1 MFLEKNRKRI
11 EKQFEDRKRE
21 YPYLMETVMPELPRL
36 EENVVLALKYLYAT
50 MPASDMANYPF
61 RTYLD
66 YASHGVYL
74 WEKLERVKNLSE
86 EVYLNYVLYH
96 RVNEEEIL
104 PCRRE
109 FYQAME
115 GKVREGIDRDM
126 ALEINYWCAGEATYQ
141 STDERTAAALTVYRI
156 GHGRCGEE
164 STFSVNALRSMGI
177 PARQVYAPFWSHC
190 DDNHAWTEV
199 FCGGK
204 WYFMGACEPEP
215 ILNKGWFNNG
225 SSRAMMIHSRL
236 FDHAD
241 LSGEEP
247 VGLEGAVTVLNQLE
261 RYALVE
267 KIKVQVRDSKGT
279 PVAGAKVLFQVLN
292 YGEFSTVAETI
303 SDESGTVLLTTGRG
317 SLLIHGVKDGMMGE
331 VILDVRNESEC
342 TLVLKSGEEES
353 SWQDF
358 EMIAP
363 KDMPVN
369 ADLPTSQ
376 EKALGKEKLNQAV
389 AQRLEKVSRLEF
401 TERREFL
408 EKNENRG
415 LGEKLLNVLSAKDRL
430 DMKKEVLEEH
440 FTHGLK
446 WMDKV
451 PEDILVAYVMNP
463 RVDLEVLTCYRNYID
478 NYFTPEQ
485 KQGMRE
491 QPEQIWRIIT
501 NNITAKPE
509 MERRSLITTPVAV
522 MKLGVASL
530 LSQKILFVA
539 IARTLGI
546 PARLNPAD
554 KSMEYWKDGRFVSLI
569 PGTEKSSKV
578 IFVGETQDMVW
589 TYLQNW
595 SVSRLEDGV
604 YRTLQYGKMTWEEG
618 KTWQQMEPG
627 TYRILT
633 ANRLPNGTVFG
644 KQKIFTVAPGETR
657 EIGLSLKEARLSE
670 MLENNQINSFE
681 LKTGTGES
689 VGADEITRDG
699 KSILMFLE
707 ESREPTEHILNELME
722 RQDEFRSL
730 KGKIVFVIRSKEAL
744 EDPTL
749 SKCLKALPQVEVYY
763 DSFEEIIEVLGRR
776 MYVDPE
782 KLPMIVVTEKGLN
795 GIYATSG
802 YNVGTADMLLRI
814 MKL

>member
-61 RTYLD
+61 WTYLD

-74 WEKLERVKNLSE
+74 WEKLERVKSLSE